1 MMKKLLWVFLVL
13 FLMILSL
20 LSYTYIQAMQP
31 LKSSE
36 EKAIEI
42 ALEETDLVSIDDF
55 EEYHGLE
62 SVLVVKGKNKSGES
76 MIAWIPENVDEI
88 TVRKEADGIK
98 AKDAI
103 KKVEQLS
110 EPSKIIDVRLG
121 MEKGIPLWEIYY
133 LSDSNLINYYH
144 VDFETGE
151 WLKKIENL

>member
-1 MMKKLLWVFLVL
+1 MKKLLWIFLVL
-13 FLMILSL
+13 FLIISSL
-20 LSYTYIQAMQP
+20 LSYTYIQALKP

-36 EKAIEI
+36 EKAIKI
-42 ALEETDLVSIDDF
+42 ALEETNLVSIDDF

-62 SVLVVKGKNKSGES
+62 SVFVVKGKSKSGES
-76 MIAWIPENVDEI
+76 LIAWISEDKKEI
-88 TVRKEADGIK
+88 TVKKEADGIT

-103 KKVEQLS
+103 KKVKQLS
-110 EPSKIIDVRLG
+110 EPTKIMDIRLG

>member
-1 MMKKLLWVFLVL
+1 MRKFLWVLLIL
-13 FLMILSL
+13 FLLISL
-20 LSYTYIQAMQP
+20 ILSYTYIQAMKP

-36 EKAIEI
+36 NKATKI
-42 ALEETDLVSIDDF
+42 ALEETDIVSIDDF

-62 SVLVVKGKNKSGES
+62 SVLVVKGKNKQGES
-76 MIAWIPENVDEI
+76 LIAWIPENKEDI
-88 TVRKEADGIK
+88 TVLKEENGIK

-110 EPSKIIDVRLG
+110 EPSKILDVRLG

>member
-1 MMKKLLWVFLVL
+1 MK
-13 FLMILSL
+13 
-20 LSYTYIQAMQP
+20 P
-31 LKSSE
+31 LNDSE
-36 EKAIEI
+36 ELAVKI
-42 ALEETDLVSIDDF
+42 ALKETDLVSIDNF

-62 SVLVVKGKNKSGES
+62 SVMVVKGKNKKGES
-76 MIAWIPENVDEI
+76 FIVWIPEDKEEVM
-88 TVRKEADGIK
+88 VKREADGITK
-98 AKDAI
+98 KDAI

-110 EPSKIIDVRLG
+110 DPTKIMDVRLG

>member
-1 MMKKLLWVFLVL
+1 MMRKFLWIFLVL
-13 FLMILSL
+13 FLLISLL
-20 LSYTYIQAMQP
+20 LSYTYIQAMKP
-31 LKSSE
+31 LKRSE
-36 EKAIEI
+36 EKAIKI

-62 SVLVVKGKNKSGES
+62 NVLVVKGKNNRGES
-76 MIAWIPENVDEI
+76 LIAWIPENMEEI

-110 EPSKIIDVRLG
+110 EPSKIMDVRLG

>member
-1 MMKKLLWVFLVL
+1 MK
-13 FLMILSL
+13 
-20 LSYTYIQAMQP
+20 P

-36 EKAIEI
+36 DKAIKI
-42 ALEETDLVSIDDF
+42 ALEETDIMSIDGF

-62 SVLVVKGKNKSGES
+62 NVLVVKGKNKSGES
-76 MIAWIPENVDEI
+76 LIAWISENKEDI
-88 TVRKEADGIK
+88 TVKKETDGIN

-110 EPSKIIDVRLG
+110 EPTKILDVRLG

-144 VDFETGE
+144 LDFETGE

>member
-1 MMKKLLWVFLVL
+1 MMRKLIWVLVV
-13 FLMILSL
+13 ILLIISSL
-20 LSYTYIQAMQP
+20 LSYTYIQAMKP

-36 EKAIEI
+36 ELAIKI
-42 ALEETDLVSIDDF
+42 VLEETNLVSIDDF

-76 MIAWIPENVDEI
+76 LIAWIPEDKEEI
-88 TVRKEADGIK
+88 TVRKEADGITE
-98 AKDAI
+98 KDAI

-110 EPSKIIDVRLG
+110 EPTKIMDVRLG
-121 MEKGIPLWEIYY
+121 MEKGIPLWEVYY